1 MDIIDVMLAKAL
13 SPHGQI
19 DTYAAKAAKAKS
31 DADEAVATV
40 ESAASTI
47 EETQSAAEE
56 LLATAQEAL
65 ETAQSAQI
73 NTLDIEDVDAEVKKM
88 TVNTNT
94 INGQNAYT
102 LQVITTYPDNDLN
115 TQNIT
120 KLYKETGNNEDGGMT
135 QKAITDALA
144 AKADSSALSAKAD
157 KTYVDEQIAA
167 IDLSGATTSTVN
179 LGSTNDGKVVV
190 IDQNGNIV
198 SGIVT
203 EEDIIEALVLAG
215 GYTAQN
221 ALGLEVNYT
230 GKSFTRTQQAYGRN
244 AGTDFNSFIMYGG
257 RTRCN
262 VANDG
267 TITAFYGDN
276 DYAEDG
282 SNGQVMVYQPK
293 FYYQRIPITTNSN
306 KIGKIVT
313 RDSIMIS
320 NTSQNGFKV
329 HPLFIDDNGE
339 ELDYV
344 LFSAYEG
351 GLYDVSENSYP
362 SVTPTNVDF
371 NNDKLSS
378 VSGTKPITG
387 TSGLSLQKAEQ
398 VATNRGTGWH
408 IFNLQ
413 AESAN
418 QMIEIIEFGTLNGQ
432 ASLGKGVCNL
442 SSSGTYNAAAL
453 TGSTSSLGNTSGA
466 ASSTTIEANGST
478 TTETEDGKVSIA
490 YRGVENPWGNVWQM
504 LDGVLI
510 YGTTNS
516 NGGVPYICK
525 DKNYSYATLTNNYES
540 AEFSLPNSNGWISG
554 LGYGNKKYDW
564 VLMPAECSSSANSAL
579 PVGDNGWF
587 TTNLTGLR
595 MIVQGGGW
603 SFEESDGLFYYGCD
617 KAPTDSTYKSY
628 GARLLYIPT
637 KNSTYTSNVA
647 KWQQKMNIG
656 G

>member
-73 NTLDIEDVDAEVKKM
+73 NTLDIKDVDAEVKKM

-135 QKAITDALA
+135 QKVITDALA
-144 AKADSSALSAKAD
+144 EKADSSALAAKAD

-167 IDLSGATTSTVN
+167 IDLSGATASTVN

-244 AGTDFNSFIMYGG
+244 AGTDFNSFVMYGG

-262 VANDG
+262 VADDG

-276 DYAEDG
+276 NYTEDG

-293 FYYQRIPITTNSN
+293 FYYQRIPIATNSN
-306 KIGKIVT
+306 RIGKIIT

-329 HPLFIDDNGE
+329 HPLFIDDNDE

-351 GLYDVSENSYP
+351 GIYDVSENSYP

-398 VATNRGTGWH
+398 LANNRGTGWH

-418 QMIEIIEFGTLNGQ
+418 QMLEIIEFGTLNGQ
-432 ASLGKGVCNL
+432 ASLGKGICNL

-453 TGSTSSLGNTSGA
+453 TGSTSSLGNASGA
-466 ASSTTIEANGST
+466 ASSTIIEANGST

-504 LDGVLI
+504 LNGVLI

-525 DKNYSYATLTNNYES
+525 DGNYSYTTLTNNYES
-540 AEFSLPNSNGWISG
+540 AEFNLPNNNGWISG
-554 LGYGNKKYDW
+554 LGYGSKKYDW
-564 VLMPAECSSSANSAL
+564 ILMPAECDSSANSAL

>member
-398 VATNRGTGWH
+398 LNILSQDVYIMT
-408 IFNLQ
+408 
-413 AESAN
+413 N

-540 AEFSLPNSNGWISG
+540 AEFSLPNINGWISG